1 MQVLVCANFVDA
13 AEIQYLGGL
22 KCPSDAAEITLE
34 DSSAHLT
41 LRRLP

>member
-22 KCPSDAAEITLE
+22 KCPSDAAEISWRIQVLI
-34 DSSAHLT
+34 
-41 LRRLP
+41 LP